1 MTTTT
6 TASAAVSSVASP
18 AASSVPFRG
27 GCRPRMAGCRRD
39 CGHRQL
45 VHAYRAARE
54 AAELDWEAACAGY
67 AAEEADYGPLPTFK
81 SWLTAC
87 AGSPT
92 QTDHEHDPIDTM
104 EDHAA

>member
-1 MTTTT
+1 MTTATT
-6 TASAAVSSVASP
+6 STSSTT
-18 AASSVPFRG
+18 VPVRG
-27 GCRPRMAGCRRD
+27 GCGPRMAGCRRD

-54 AAELDWEAACAGY
+54 AAELDREATCAGY
-67 AAEEADYGPLPTFK
+67 AAEEAAYGPLPTFK
-81 SWLTAC
+81 AWLTAC

-92 QTDHEHDPIDTM
+92 QTDHEYDPIDTT